1 MKRIDEQLD
10 TMDREE
16 SLHPMVRQ
24 TYEGRCPSAGGFRP
38 TMWRMARELGLSGE
52 VLNDGE
58 GAPRRPL
65 VFHGKRR
72 LEL

>member
-24 TYEGRCPSAGGFRP
+24 TYEGRCPSAGLMFEFRRTIETGKGQVWISKIRRQP
-38 TMWRMARELGLSGE
+38 Y
-52 VLNDGE
+52 
-58 GAPRRPL
+58 GASRR
-65 VFHGKRR
+65 HR
-72 LEL
+72 